1 MDEAVLTN
9 HIVLDTI
16 PLDTVP
22 GPRNVFRGEPISY
35 LEISVCQLD
44 LYLQNKVDKL
54 NQ

>member
-22 GPRNVFRGEPISY
+22 PLDNNEETVYSKHELNS
-35 LEISVCQLD
+35 QL
-44 LYLQNKVDKL
+44 
-54 NQ
+54 

>member
-22 GPRNVFRGEPISY
+22 GPRSCDVM
-35 LEISVCQLD
+35 LVVT
-44 LYLQNKVDKL
+44 K
-54 NQ
+54 